1 MSLVIDLAIVAVIV
15 LCAVRHYKLGLFC
28 SVLNV
33 GKFVAAIILA
43 GILRIPL
50 SLLALRL
57 IYGEA
62 EAGAVQSAL
71 AGMIAYVLVFAAV
84 IAVSGFIIKKLSK
97 IEIPIITRFDKLLGL
112 ALGIVIGAAL
122 CSLVVIVK
130 YQRRRWLAGALSGA
144 LFSVAAFC
152 CFSLLSASFNVD
164 LLLLADIA
172 IGALSGAL
180 TAMLVNLA
188 GK

>member
-1 MSLVIDLAIVAVIV
+1 MSVVIDLAIIAVIV

-33 GKFVAAIILA
+33 GKFFAAAILA

-71 AGMIAYVLVFAAV
+71 AGMIAYVVVFAAV
-84 IAVSGFIIKKLSK
+84 VSCGAESVLVFAEQDAAKSRQSK
-97 IEIPIITRFDKLLGL
+97 QTSIQQSFF
-112 ALGIVIGAAL
+112 IVIL
-122 CSLVVIVK
+122 LILFTLK
-130 YQRRRWLAGALSGA
+130 WLYYNT
-144 LFSVAAFC
+144 FWKSVP
-152 CFSLLSASFNVD
+152 
-164 LLLLADIA
+164 
-172 IGALSGAL
+172 
-180 TAMLVNLA
+180 
-188 GK
+188 